1 MSKAIGSSWE
11 DVQKQLFT
19 PEEITASNMRV
30 ELIGAMIK
38 ARKERGLSQKELGK
52 LSGIKQP
59 VIARMEKGTT
69 NPNLITV
76 LKVLNALDKTLY
88 INDIK

>member
-76 LKVLNALDKTLY
+76 LKVVNALDKTLY